1 MSSPPKL
8 QEPILA
14 PGELPAPRPPMS
26 YAALIGE
33 ALLMAPPPH
42 QLYVSEI
49 SDSIKKRYAY
59 YRQNP
64 TKIYNGVRHQ
74 TSMCKAFVKLPR
86 PFGDQSGGARKWAIR
101 AGCET
106 WFSNGGYNPPGYHG
120 AAKRPISS
128 SGPGGS
134 MGGAGSAMGGKAK
147 STARSKQLAI
157 GTGIGL
163 TSPRSSPY
171 GSPGNA
177 GPSVGPAY
185 DGTSKPYYP
194 PQYPLS
200 GYAAPPPP
208 PSQYLPPG
216 YHYVPV
222 PAAQGHP
229 NGSQAMYV
237 PVWNPYSSTSSSST
251 TGGNGGNGNG
261 NGNNGG
267 ATPSQS
273 QMSQGHLQQPPTPA
287 SSYHT
292 MGIQGSWGPRYGVD
306 EKGSP
311 ESYDEHIQGRMS
323 PTSAHGSDQ

>member
-1 MSSPPKL
+1 
-8 QEPILA
+8 
-14 PGELPAPRPPMS
+14 
-26 YAALIGE
+26 
-33 ALLMAPPPH
+33 MAD
-42 QLYVSEI
+42 EI
-49 SDSIKKRYAY
+49 D

-120 AAKRPISS
+120 AAKRPTSS
-128 SGPGGS
+128 SGS
-134 MGGAGSAMGGKAK
+134 GAPLGASGSAAVGGKAK

-171 GSPGNA
+171 GSPGNG

-208 PSQYLPPG
+208 PPSQYLPPG

-222 PAAQGHP
+222 SAAQGHP
-229 NGSQAMYV
+229 NGGQPMYV
-237 PVWNPYSSTSSSST
+237 PVWNPYSSTSSSSANT
-251 TGGNGGNGNG
+251 AGTGGNGNG
-261 NGNNGG
+261 NGGG
-267 ATPSQS
+267 ATPS

-292 MGIQGSWGPRYGVD
+292 MGLQNSWGSRYGMD

-311 ESYDEHIQGRMS
+311 DSYDGHIQGRMS